1 MHKGAELPLA
11 ASGTLM
17 SEALIEMTAKSLG
30 CIAITDAQGC
40 LAGIIT
46 DGDLR
51 RGMKNADLLSRT
63 VDEAMT
69 RTPRTIRATALA
81 SEGVGIMHENKVTSL
96 FVLDGDRRP
105 VGLLHIH
112 DCLRA
117 GVA

>member
-1 MHKGAELPLA
+1 
-11 ASGTLM
+11 
-17 SEALIEMTAKSLG
+17 
-30 CIAITDAQGC
+30 
-40 LAGIIT
+40 
-46 DGDLR
+46 
-51 RGMKNADLLSRT
+51 MKNADLLSRT